1 MIFMDAAG
9 VRRIEGYFAGIGEV
23 LGNAKRRASFAV
35 YAMGL
40 LGSAERKSV
49 EPMAALVC
57 RNPKKMDAAHQR
69 LLHFVSSAPWDDRA
83 VRRVAA
89 HYAVDA
95 MVEREPVEAW
105 ILDDT
110 GFLKQGSHSVGVQR
124 QYTGSA
130 GKITNCQIA
139 DEVEEPLMS
148 RIHLLRVAAFRPAEQ
163 AHGVDREG
171 GAALGVAQHLADP
184 CEIALDATD
193 PGGVHEDHGDS
204 SDHAEIPPATSRPA
218 IRVSDRNDRGFIWG

>member
-9 VRRIEGYFAGIGEV
+9 VRRIESYLARIGEV
-23 LGNAKRRASFAV
+23 LGNAERRASFAV

-40 LGSAERKSV
+40 FGSAERKSV

-89 HYAVDA
+89 HYAIDA
-95 MVEREPVEAW
+95 MDEREPVEAW

-110 GFLKQGSHSVGVQR
+110 GFLKQGTHSVGVQR

-130 GKITNCQIA
+130 GKVTNC
-139 DEVEEPLMS
+139 
-148 RIHLLRVAAFRPAEQ
+148 
-163 AHGVDREG
+163 
-171 GAALGVAQHLADP
+171 
-184 CEIALDATD
+184 
-193 PGGVHEDHGDS
+193 
-204 SDHAEIPPATSRPA
+204 
-218 IRVSDRNDRGFIWG
+218 

>member
-9 VRRIEGYFAGIGEV
+9 VRRIEGYLARIGEV

-40 LGSAERKSV
+40 FGSAERKSV

-89 HYAVDA
+89 HYAIDA
-95 MVEREPVEAW
+95 MVQREPVEAW

-110 GFLKQGSHSVGVQR
+110 GFLKQGTHSVGVQR

-130 GKITNCQIA
+130 GKITNCQIGVSLVLSTA
-139 DEVEEPLMS
+139 TEHVPVNFELYLPKDWVNDPVRRREA
-148 RIHLLRVAAFRPAEQ
+148 RIPDALTFKTKPELALDL
-163 AHGVDREG
+163 VDR
-171 GAALGVAQHLADP
+171 ALASNLPRGVVLADT
-184 CEIALDATD
+184 AY
-193 PGGVHEDHGDS
+193 GNS
-204 SDHAEIPPATSRPA
+204 
-218 IRVSDRNDRGFIWG
+218 

>member
-9 VRRIEGYFAGIGEV
+9 VRRIEGYFARIGEV

-69 LLHFVSSAPWDDRA
+69 LLHFVSCAPWDDRA

-130 GKITNCQIA
+130 GKITNCQIGVFA
-139 DEVEEPLMS
+139 SYVS
-148 RIHLLRVAAFRPAEQ
+148 R
-163 AHGVDREG
+163 HG
-171 GAALGVAQHLADP
+171 
-184 CEIALDATD
+184 
-193 PGGVHEDHGDS
+193 
-204 SDHAEIPPATSRPA
+204 HASLIVRFICQRSGRMIPTA
-218 IRVSDRNDRGFIWG
+218 

>member
-1 MIFMDAAG
+1 MLFMDAAG
-9 VRRIEGYFAGIGEV
+9 VRRIESYLARIGEV

-40 LGSAERKSV
+40 FGSAERKSV

-95 MVEREPVEAW
+95 KVEREPVEAW
-105 ILDDT
+105 IVDDT
-110 GFLKQGSHSVGVQR
+110 GFLKQGTRSVGVQR
-124 QYTGSA
+124 QYTGV
-130 GKITNCQIA
+130 GGDGERGIA
-139 DEVEEPLMS
+139 TAPH
-148 RIHLLRVAAFRPAEQ
+148 R
-163 AHGVDREG
+163 
-171 GAALGVAQHLADP
+171 
-184 CEIALDATD
+184 
-193 PGGVHEDHGDS
+193 GGVRERQGRGRPR
-204 SDHAEIPPATSRPA
+204 PP
-218 IRVSDRNDRGFIWG
+218 RGAPGAVGITT